1 MCFKKQQPK
10 VITSPYV
17 YLGFGINDYYGDAND
32 LRGCVNDINN
42 EIKKLNAEF
51 PEFQCLKYFDSQVTT
66 HFFMAEVRRVMRE
79 MDEVC
84 YQQGKRG
91 FLYIKYSGHGTQVPS
106 ATELNGYNEA
116 LYMRNGPLVDDNIY
130 QLQQETPGAIDV
142 LAKFDSCYSGDIG
155 SRDLA
160 DAVSLVLNGYRKAR
174 FMPLPGV
181 PRLIKPV
188 NRLAKTDDGQ
198 RWIIFSGCGEEQTS
212 ADAYIN
218 GQYQGAFSWADLK
231 SYGRGSGFARELDFV
246 RGLLRVNKFEQIPEL
261 SGPYEGKVMPI

>member
-1 MCFKKQQPK
+1 MCFKKQQPTA
-10 VITSPYV
+10 ITSPCV
-17 YLGFGINDYYGDAND
+17 YLGFGINDYMGEAND

-42 EIKKLNAEF
+42 EVKKLNAEF

-66 HFFMAEVRRVMRE
+66 HFFMAEIRRVIAE
-79 MDEVC
+79 LTVIKETT
-84 YQQGKRG
+84 GKIG
-91 FLYIKYSGHGTQVPS
+91 MLYIKYSGHGTQVPS
-106 ATELNGYNEA
+106 ASEVNGYNEA
-116 LYMRNGPLVDDNIY
+116 LYLRNGPLIDDNIY
-130 QLQQETPGAIDV
+130 HLQQETPDWLPV

-160 DAVSLVLNGYRKAR
+160 GAVRLVLNGYRKAR

-181 PRLIKPV
+181 PRMIKPV
-188 NRLAKTDDGQ
+188 NRLAKTDEGQ

-231 SYGRGSGFARELDFV
+231 SYGRGSGFARELDLV

-261 SGPYEGKVMPI
+261 SGPFEGKVMPI